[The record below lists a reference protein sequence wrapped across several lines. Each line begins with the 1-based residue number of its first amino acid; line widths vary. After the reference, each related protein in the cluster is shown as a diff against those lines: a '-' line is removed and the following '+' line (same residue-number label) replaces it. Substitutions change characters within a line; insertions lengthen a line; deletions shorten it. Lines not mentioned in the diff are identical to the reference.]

1 MFFFFGVCVCLK
13 VRNCYF
19 FVSVSGVGLSSS
31 PGDSEI
37 FLPFLDTWE
46 ERERSGKYSW
56 KGKKNT
62 KGVFKRYMEVFLS
75 EISGC
80 L

>member
-1 MFFFFGVCVCLK
+1 M
-13 VRNCYF
+13 
-19 FVSVSGVGLSSS
+19 SGVGLSSS

-37 FLPFLDTWE
+37 FLPFLDSGGKGE
-46 ERERSGKYSW
+46 ESGKYSW
-56 KGKKNT
+56 KGKENT